1 MTSSKLA
8 SVLGAVLL
16 LGHAAS
22 LPGNPAAQ
30 APAVAP
36 AVTSLSSTSA
46 DRSGYLEINGTNF
59 GTSDGTAL
67 IGGVAAPIGTW
78 SDTRIVTWVP
88 EATALGASSVQVVN
102 LSGEGSNS
110 VALTVTARQANG
122 KAKWRFRQNGPYSQV
137 RPALGA
143 DGTIYSV
150 DVYQHLYALTP
161 EGALKWVA
169 RNAGANGVSVGSDG
183 TIYTGNE
190 SAIKAF
196 NPDGSLKWSFPI
208 NPIGLYLYGPNVGPD
223 GNIYCVATEG
233 PGTFSLTPAGTLRW
247 AVAERFTFPVVF
259 RSEIVFGPGP
269 SKTQLYFSANNHT
282 RAYDVDGKLVWT
294 LTGSAPQLAV
304 GPEGNV
310 HVPYGAY
317 LPADGR
323 LAWVFSS
330 PYPYNVSDA
339 PDVGSNGIHY
349 TVQNTIELFA
359 LSTTGSQIWH
369 FTQNGIFG
377 APVVDPQNT
386 QLVQGSKQT
395 LDKAGYITSSS
406 AQDGHELWR
415 FTLPPENGFN
425 QASDSRARFTP
436 DGLSAYMM
444 TFTATGNND
453 TSASFLYALDTT
465 ATATLPPLKSTK
477 ITLTAKTSGTSVKGT
492 SKVTVQDGAGA
503 LVVGA
508 TVAVTWNLPSGATTS
523 QSAVTSSKGVA
534 SFSVTDIAG
543 TYTITVTDVSK
554 AGYTFD
560 AANSVLTKSARS
572 R

>member
-8 SVLGAVLL
+8 STLGAILL
-16 LGHAAS
+16 FSHAAS
-22 LPGNPAAQ
+22 LLGSPGAQ

-36 AVTSLSSTSA
+36 VITSLSATTA
-46 DRSGYLEINGTNF
+46 DRSGYFEINGTNF
-59 GTSDGTAL
+59 GASDGTAL
-67 IGGVAAPIGTW
+67 VGGVAAPIGTW
-78 SDTRIVTWVP
+78 SDTRIVAWVP
-88 EATALGASSVQVVN
+88 ETAALGSSIVQVVN
-102 LSGEGSNS
+102 SSGEASNS
-110 VALTVTARQANG
+110 VALTVTARQASG

-137 RPALGA
+137 RPAIGA
-143 DGTIYSV
+143 DGTVYSV

-161 EGALKWVA
+161 DGALKWVA
-169 RNAGANGVSVGSDG
+169 RNAGANGVSIGADG

-190 SAIKAF
+190 GAIRAF
-196 NPDGSLKWSFPI
+196 NPDGSLKWTFPI
-208 NPIGLYLYGPNVGPD
+208 NPTALYLYGPNVGPD
-223 GNIYCVATEG
+223 GNIYAVATEG
-233 PGTFSLTPAGTLRW
+233 IGTFSLTPAGTLRW

-259 RSEIVFGPGP
+259 RSEIVFGPNG
-269 SKTQLYFSANNHT
+269 SKNQLYFSANNHT
-282 RAYDVDGKLVWT
+282 VAYDLDGKLVWS

-317 LPADGR
+317 FAANGR

-349 TVQNTIELFA
+349 TVQNTVELFA

-369 FTQNGIFG
+369 VTENGIFG
-377 APVVDPQNT
+377 GPVVDPQNT
-386 QLVQGSKQT
+386 QLVQGSRQT
-395 LDKAGYITSSS
+395 LDKAGYIASSS
-406 AQDGHELWR
+406 TQEGHEFWR
-415 FTLPPENGFN
+415 LILPPENGFN

-436 DGLSAYMM
+436 DGQTAYMM

-453 TSASFLYALDTT
+453 TSASFVYALDTST
-465 ATATLPPLKSTK
+465 TVTLPTLKSTK
-477 ITLTAKTSGTSVKGT
+477 ITLTARTSGTAVKGT
-492 SKVTVQDGAGA
+492 SKVTIQDGAGA
-503 LVVGA
+503 LVSGA
-508 TVAVTWNLPSGATTS
+508 TVAVTWNLPSGATIS
-523 QSAVTSSKGVA
+523 QTAVTSSKGLA
-534 SFSVTDIAG
+534 SFSVTDVAG

-560 AANSVLTKSARS
+560 SANSVLSKTARS